1 MNKNRIFIFLIIF
14 IFLTGI
20 SMVIYPYLSQYL
32 YEKNSTKVIDNYK
45 NVTSKLSDEIITQ
58 ELEKCYKYNNEILN
72 NCMILTEPFDPAS
85 FPITEQ
91 KYEDLLNFDDVM
103 ANIQIPAINL
113 NLPIY
118 HGTSEEV
125 LKKGVGHLETTSLP
139 VGGNGTHAALSAHRG
154 LASAKLFTD
163 LNKLKNGD
171 KIILNVLNKT
181 LVYKVFNIEI
191 VNPDNVDSIKAVQNQ
206 DILTLITC
214 TPYGINTQR
223 LLVHAIRTDD
233 LNISNNI
240 NNNEIHNYFN
250 VQNLIMLLLI
260 LLFIIIFILTCIKVD
275 NRTKINNR
283 FKKNNSKKINMK
295 GKHFSK
301 NE

>member
-1 MNKNRIFIFLIIF
+1 MNKNRFFIFLIIF
-14 IFLTGI
+14 IFFTGI

-72 NCMILTEPFDPAS
+72 NCMILTEPFDPDS

-206 DILTLITC
+206 DILTLVTC

-233 LNISNNI
+233 LNIPNNI
-240 NNNEIHNYFN
+240 NSNEIHNYFN

-275 NRTKINNR
+275 NSTKINNR